1 MRYTPLLFALVII
14 FLISQWVLTHSA
26 NKDLKKQILELGQLH
41 EQEQALAEQQC
52 STKLTEL
59 RDYIQFMA
67 LQDSNAD
74 YPAPVLSDNVKTP
87 SVDFY
92 EVRDHQIQRTILL
105 KYAILLDSLALPA
118 DAMNQL
124 TQLLVE
130 REKIMSSGGVV
141 ALSDNEVAD
150 YIDRKQ
156 QSLRD
161 IDLNIQTMLSDSEM
175 ATFDLLKDSAY
186 EQVQLNSFFDALP
199 DGENLGQSIRR
210 ELVIH
215 KLETRQRFFTDLAGL
230 GEQIKT
236 SDGDIKNQLI
246 EQLRESL
253 HAYKDDY
260 LTLARSLLSETQFAE
275 LREVEQKTANEMWQ
289 SLLAGWE
296 VETLSN

>member
-14 FLISQWVLTHSA
+14 FLISQWALTHSA
-26 NKDLKKQILELGQLH
+26 NKDLKKQIFELGQLH
-41 EQEQALAEQQC
+41 EQEQSLAEQQC
-52 STKLTEL
+52 SAKLTEL

-105 KYAILLDSLALPA
+105 KYAILLDSLTLPA

-161 IDLNIQTMLSDSEM
+161 IDLNIQAMLSDSEM

-186 EQVQLNSFFDALP
+186 EQVQLNNFFDGLP
-199 DGENLGQSIRR
+199 DGENLDQSIRR
-210 ELVIH
+210 ELVMH